1 MRDIVRKSQPIFRD
15 DTQATEHKMVTRA
28 LLCFALV
35 STGMIGSALGASAD
49 NASAADDCITESNLV
64 PPKGSRW
71 YYHMDRATNRKLV
84 YSDADERARCAA
96 HGAPVGAC
104 RNGPG
109 GASRQARAQRIRA
122 GGSISRVFTVEGATG
137 CRGQSRRRA
146 IARGDQAIALAL
158 APNEIA

>member
-49 NASAADDCITESNLV
+49 NASAGDDCITESNLV

-71 YYHMDRATNRKLV
+71 YYHMDRATNRKCWYIATPTSAPAAPRTARPSVRAETVRAARPGKHERSESEQAAL
-84 YSDADERARCAA
+84 YLEFLRWKEQQGAADSRAAA
-96 HGAPVGAC
+96 P
-104 RNGPG
+104 
-109 GASRQARAQRIRA
+109 SQ
-122 GGSISRVFTVEGATG
+122 EAT
-137 CRGQSRRRA
+137 RR
-146 IARGDQAIALAL
+146 
-158 APNEIA
+158 